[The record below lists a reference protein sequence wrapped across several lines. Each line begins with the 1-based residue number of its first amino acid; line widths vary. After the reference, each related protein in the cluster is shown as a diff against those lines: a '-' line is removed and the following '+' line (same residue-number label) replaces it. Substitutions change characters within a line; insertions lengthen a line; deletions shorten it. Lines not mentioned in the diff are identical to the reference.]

1 MHWERYIKD
10 FVSYLKI
17 ERGLSENSIF
27 AYQSDV
33 IKLKDYSIENR
44 LEPNQIDL
52 AYLKTF
58 IAELF
63 DLGLSPRSQARIIS
77 GIKQFFLFLLIEKLI
92 ENDPSELL
100 EMPSIGK
107 KLPEV
112 MTIEEIDRIIGAI
125 DLSKNEHFLNK
136 ENTLF
141 CDEVHKTY
149 KANKLVA
156 NLLQLYIK
164 EFK

>member
-1 MHWERYIKD
+1 MTTWDRYIKD

-77 GIKQFFLFLLIEKLI
+77 GIKLSAPCPTKISHAPSKIEKI
-92 ENDPSELL
+92 SWCKRQFSN
-100 EMPSIGK
+100 
-107 KLPEV
+107 
-112 MTIEEIDRIIGAI
+112 IINI
-125 DLSKNEHFLNK
+125 RNK
-136 ENTLF
+136 I
-141 CDEVHKTY
+141 Y
-149 KANKLVA
+149 
-156 NLLQLYIK
+156 
-164 EFK
+164 